1 MKKKMKKNK
10 NKKWKKHKKEKKFQF
25 IILKDKKLRRNRK
38 RVSKKDQ
45 KKIDDFYEHK
55 IECVFFY
62 FTSLCL
68 MIVL

>member
-1 MKKKMKKNK
+1 MKKNK

-45 KKIDDFYEHK
+45 K
-55 IECVFFY
+55 
-62 FTSLCL
+62 TSLSKSR
-68 MIVL
+68 I